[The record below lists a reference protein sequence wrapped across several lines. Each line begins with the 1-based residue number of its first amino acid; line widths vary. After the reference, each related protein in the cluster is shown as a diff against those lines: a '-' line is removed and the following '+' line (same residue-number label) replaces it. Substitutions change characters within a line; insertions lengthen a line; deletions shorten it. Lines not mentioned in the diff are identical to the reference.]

1 MNNETINE
9 EEQSAPVIEKIKKSD
24 LKQERNKLDLENDSV
39 ASELIN
45 SMLAL
50 NEEELDKAIAF
61 VKNKIEILKNK
72 K

>member
-9 EEQSAPVIEKIKKSD
+9 EEQSAPVIEKVAKSD

-61 VKNKIEILKNK
+61 VKKKLEILKNK